1 MPSFVVEINGVKY
14 RVDGAADEAQA
25 RERAQAQHAAQ
36 KPVDFDAG
44 KMVSNIPGSAK
55 RYGKDIAEAAMSP
68 IDTAGNL
75 GKLGISA
82 VNKLISGL
90 TEVVTGKE
98 VPQALLNT
106 EAADA
111 VGEFYGERYG
121 GMDAFKK
128 TLMEDPVGVLADLS
142 AVVTGGGSAVAKI
155 PGLTK
160 IGKTVQTAGRA
171 MEPLN
176 VAAAPLQGG
185 LRQAVRAM
193 PEGVEQRWYQSA
205 AKFPPSMAAEKREY
219 ITNTLLDEGVLPNR
233 RGAEIVAARI
243 DTLNTQLDEMIEGA
257 QATGKRIPVGKVFQY
272 IEGLK
277 RQKGGFKAEG
287 TRDLKQIDQVIMNAL
302 DTLEGRKTVSPR
314 ELQDFKVDLY
324 DKIYQRK
331 TSGSGVKRKGTK
343 TQAQSTVARGAKDA
357 ISEAIPETADINRQL
372 SGLYTARAPL
382 ERAVNRL
389 ENANKISIRG
399 PLNVGAGGA
408 LTAATSNPLPIL
420 AGIASWVV
428 DNPQVKGRLAR
439 GIRNARKGDIGAVEK
454 VMKGTTEI
462 RLALAL
468 AERSDEELA
477 QIGLE

>member
-1 MPSFVVEINGVKY
+1 
-14 RVDGAADEAQA
+14 
-25 RERAQAQHAAQ
+25 
-36 KPVDFDAG
+36 
-44 KMVSNIPGSAK
+44 
-55 RYGKDIAEAAMSP
+55 
-68 IDTAGNL
+68 
-75 GKLGISA
+75 
-82 VNKLISGL
+82 
-90 TEVVTGKE
+90 
-98 VPQALLNT
+98 VP
-106 EAADA
+106 
-111 VGEFYGERYG
+111 
-121 GMDAFKK
+121 
-128 TLMEDPVGVLADLS
+128 
-142 AVVTGGGSAVAKI
+142 
-155 PGLTK
+155 
-160 IGKTVQTAGRA
+160 
-171 MEPLN
+171 
-176 VAAAPLQGG
+176 
-185 LRQAVRAM
+185 RQ
-193 PEGVEQRWYQSA
+193 
-205 AKFPPSMAAEKREY
+205 
-219 ITNTLLDEGVLPNR
+219 
-233 RGAEIVAARI
+233 
-243 DTLNTQLDEMIEGA
+243 
-257 QATGKRIPVGKVFQY
+257 TGKRIPVGKGCQY

-357 ISEAIPETADINRQL
+357 ISEAIPETADVNRQL